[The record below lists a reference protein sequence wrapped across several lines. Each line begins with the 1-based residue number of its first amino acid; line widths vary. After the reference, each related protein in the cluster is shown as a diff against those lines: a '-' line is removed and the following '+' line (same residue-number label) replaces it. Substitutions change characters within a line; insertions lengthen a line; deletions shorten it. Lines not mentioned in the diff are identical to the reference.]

1 MNKAAT
7 PAASGHEPENL
18 AIKRVCVI
26 IGGVFGGLI
35 ALSLVS
41 LSIWQGLFEYAD
53 HKSPA
58 APVAIPPAPR
68 LQARPLPDYRQYEVH
83 KQQQLETYAW
93 DDRGQGVARIPLSAA
108 MQVLTRDAPG
118 AANGGA
124 E

>member
-35 ALSLVS
+35 ALSLIS

-68 LQARPLPDYRQYEVH
+68 LQARPLPDYRQYEAH

-93 DDRGQGVARIPLSAA
+93 DDRGQRVARIPLSAA